1 MTRKVSAIYT
11 KRERRMRKPWK
22 SLRKRESLRT
32 SVPGIKELQQPEV
45 NLKTQPGRWHNG
57 MRPHDLSLN
66 HGFYKVAGENGLL
79 RAVL

>member
-1 MTRKVSAIYT
+1 MTRKVLAIYT
-11 KRERRMRKPWK
+11 KSERRMRKPWK
-22 SLRKRESLRT
+22 SLRKCESLRA
-32 SVPGIKELQQPEV
+32 SVTGIKELQPEV

-79 RAVL
+79 RVVL